1 MFQQLQWK
9 GQKTAAWGA
18 EGLPTPWSTGP
29 GLWPRASLLKTAE
42 DTDSQTSTNPRQC
55 EGRVGRT
62 EESQVSYK
70 VSQRC

>member
-1 MFQQLQWK
+1 ME
-9 GQKTAAWGA
+9 GA
-18 EGLPTPWSTGP
+18 ENSSLGSRGTAHPMVN
-29 GLWPRASLLKTAE
+29 RAWALASGFLAETAE

-55 EGRVGRT
+55 EGPVGRRT